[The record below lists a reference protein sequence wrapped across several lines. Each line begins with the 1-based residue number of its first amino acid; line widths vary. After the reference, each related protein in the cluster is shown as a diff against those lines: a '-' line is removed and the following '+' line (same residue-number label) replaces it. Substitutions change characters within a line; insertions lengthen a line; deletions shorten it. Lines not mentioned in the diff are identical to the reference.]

1 MAGEAALAVA
11 QCTRSAWG
19 SILAGVGP
27 GGGGGGGDRRAE
39 GDLKVRLGTEAN
51 TFT

>member
-19 SILAGVGP
+19 SILAGAGP
-27 GGGGGGGDRRAE
+27 GGGGGGDRRAE
-39 GDLKVRLGTEAN
+39 GDLKVRLGTEEN